1 MIGKIAEAELRSLL
15 DAGLEGLAL
24 EADAGQRE
32 RLLAYIRLL
41 HRWNRAYNLTAVR
54 DPLEMVP
61 RHLLDSLSVCPYLHG
76 KLVLDAGTG
85 AGLPGI
91 PLALMEPEL
100 KFHLLDS
107 SGKKVRFVRQAVLE
121 LGLANVS
128 AIQGRMESYLP
139 GEKFATIVSRAV
151 ASPTDIARAT
161 RDLLAHPGRLL
172 IMSGRRPDTGPDAFE
187 PRPDAIMVH
196 PLAVPFLD
204 GERHLL
210 EIRYD

>member
-1 MIGKIAEAELRSLL
+1 MIGQRGEAELSNLL
-15 DAGLEGLAL
+15 DAGLEGLGL
-24 EADAGQRE
+24 EADTGQRE
-32 RLLAYIRLL
+32 RLLAYVRLL

-54 DPLEMVP
+54 EPLEMVP
-61 RHLLDSLSVCPYLHG
+61 RHLLDSLSVCPYLYG
-76 KLVLDAGTG
+76 KRVLDAGTG

-91 PLALMEPEL
+91 PLALVAPER

-128 AIQGRMESYLP
+128 VIQGRMESYLP

-151 ASPTDIARAT
+151 ASPTDLARAT
-161 RDLLAHPGRLL
+161 RDLIAHPGRLL
-172 IMSGRRPDTGPDAFE
+172 IMSGKRPETGPDAFE
-187 PRPDAIMVH
+187 PRPDTIVVH
-196 PLAVPFLD
+196 PLKVPFLD